1 MARFEATVSQES
13 DRLVV
18 SLVGECDLSVRDEM
32 TTALLAAVERSPVV
46 VVDLAGVGF
55 LDSSGL
61 HGLVSAYNAAQ
72 EGNRLFYVVNARGV
86 VAQLLELTGI
96 GELLRAPAGTGQ
108 PAGEAPHV

>member
-1 MARFEATVSQES
+1 MARFKATMSPES

-46 VVDLAGVGF
+46 VVDLAGVDF

-61 HGLVSAYNAAQ
+61 HGLVSGYNAAQ

-96 GELLRAPAGTGQ
+96 GELLSAPVDTGQ
-108 PAGEAPHV
+108 PAGEAPHA

>member
-1 MARFEATVSQES
+1 MAQFEATMSSES

-32 TTALLAAVERSPVV
+32 TTALLAAVERSRVV
-46 VVDLAGVGF
+46 AVDLAGVGF

-72 EGNRLFYVVNARGV
+72 ESDRLLYVINARGV

-96 GELLRAPAGTGQ
+96 GELLAAPAATGQ
-108 PAGEAPHV
+108 PASEAPHA